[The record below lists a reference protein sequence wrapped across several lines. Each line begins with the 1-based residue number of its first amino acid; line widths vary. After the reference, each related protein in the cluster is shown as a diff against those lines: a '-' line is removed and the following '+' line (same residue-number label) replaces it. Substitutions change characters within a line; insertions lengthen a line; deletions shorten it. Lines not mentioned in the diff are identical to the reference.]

1 MIIFCFRKY
10 CASDFRLLMD
20 VKGFPGAQLLKNPPV
35 MWETWV

>member
-10 CASDFRLLMD
+10 CTSDYRLLID
-20 VKGFPGAQLLKNPPV
+20 VKGFPGAQLVKNPPA